1 MLHVPDIQTPP
12 PHPQDEDENG
22 SSPSSSPNRAS
33 SPSSHSL
40 GPNLSLP
47 QNIQVPV
54 FSLQSPP
61 DDTPTGD
68 GGGGGGTPVPLEVPE
83 MGSPKSTA
91 CLLEPTG
98 PVFYQPHLLEAP
110 GTHLELPRERLEP
123 PRTLHLSLPP
133 FPQHNVPSLLQVPI
147 NYGPRRRHSWI
158 CR

>member
-1 MLHVPDIQTPP
+1 MLHVPAIQTPP
-12 PHPQDEDENG
+12 PHPQDEDENV
-22 SSPSSSPNRAS
+22 SSPSSRSQSPNM
-33 SPSSHSL
+33 
-40 GPNLSLP
+40 SLP

-68 GGGGGGTPVPLEVPE
+68 GDDGRGSPVILDVPE

-91 CLLEPTG
+91 CLLEPPASG
-98 PVFYQPHLLEAP
+98 FYQPHLLEAP
-110 GTHLELPRERLEP
+110 GTHLELPGGRLEP
-123 PRTLHLSLPP
+123 PRTLHFSLPP

-147 NYGPRRRHSWI
+147 THGPRRRHSWI